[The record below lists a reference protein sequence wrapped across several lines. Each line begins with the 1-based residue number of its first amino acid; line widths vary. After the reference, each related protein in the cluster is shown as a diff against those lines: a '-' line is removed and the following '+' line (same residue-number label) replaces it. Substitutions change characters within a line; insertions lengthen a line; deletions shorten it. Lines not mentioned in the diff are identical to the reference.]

1 MHLKIKLKNMKTTFA
16 TLIAALLFVSCSS
29 NDMTNQTFEVNGKF
43 VHVIPNCDNS
53 NNPEINCNEMITFI
67 DASTV
72 DVLMD
77 GSDVVQRA
85 KYLKTNNKINVQV
98 TNASVSFSVTSSS
111 TLINV
116 ANGETWVK
124 SN

>member
-1 MHLKIKLKNMKTTFA
+1 MRLKIKLKNMKTTFL
-16 TLIAALLFVSCSS
+16 TLIAALLFISCSS
-29 NDMTNQTFEVNGKF
+29 NDMTNQSFEVNGKF

-53 NNPEINCNEMITFI
+53 NNREINCTEMITFI

-85 KYLKTNNKINVQV
+85 KYLKTNNKINIQV
-98 TNASVSFSVTSSS
+98 TNATVSFSVTSSS

>member
-1 MHLKIKLKNMKTTFA
+1 
-16 TLIAALLFVSCSS
+16 
-29 NDMTNQTFEVNGKF
+29 
-43 VHVIPNCDNS
+43 
-53 NNPEINCNEMITFI
+53 MITFI

-98 TNASVSFSVTSSS
+98 TNAISFSVTSSS

-124 SN
+124 KK